1 MAVQQRVYDV
11 HDLWHLVCQAENA
24 DKHFE
29 LINGEL
35 FEMSP
40 AGEEHG
46 YLAGEIFHFFRLFD
60 PQRELGIPTV
70 ETGYYTIDDR
80 STVLSPDVAFRRTN
94 RTVTPL
100 NKRWVPIMPDLA
112 VEIVSPSNT
121 MPQIR
126 RKATIYLQHGTQLV
140 WIVIPDNKGVEVC
153 RLDAEG
159 KIQSEFVGENSTL
172 SGESVLPGFS
182 LNLSSLFS

>member
-1 MAVQQRVYDV
+1 MAIQERVYDID
-11 HDLWHLVCQAENA
+11 DLWEIVCQPENA

-35 FEMSP
+35 FEMAP
-40 AGEEHG
+40 PGEEHG
-46 YLAGEIFHFFRLFD
+46 YLAGEIFHLFRLFD

-70 ETGYYTIDDR
+70 ETGYYPLNDR

-94 RTVTPL
+94 RTVMPL
-100 NKRWVPIMPDLA
+100 NKRWVPTMPNLA

-126 RKATIYLQHGTQLV
+126 RKAALYLQHGAQLV
-140 WIVIPDNKGVEVC
+140 WIVIPDRKGAEVC
-153 RLDAEG
+153 RLDASG
-159 KIQSEFVGENSTL
+159 KIQSESINADGSL
-172 SGESVLPGFS
+172 SGEQVLPGFELKLS
-182 LNLSSLFS
+182 NLFK